1 MCEVRRYSSAIDH
14 NLITIQ
20 VLAET
25 GQRKNAMKKS
35 LLNTLAALYALSMA
49 LHSPPSFA
57 RPLDPQFTCNSN
69 AHTFI
74 TGLINDDDIA
84 PEPTHVEANSV
95 NAFRPEQ
102 GSALT
107 AFGFP
112 VHAVVGYE
120 HNDAIFKQGVG
131 DTLSGSL
138 YGVVVAGPTDQIEAR
153 VREAGSDAIVREV
166 VPLVATA
173 IVCNEH

>member
-1 MCEVRRYSSAIDH
+1 
-14 NLITIQ
+14 
-20 VLAET
+20 
-25 GQRKNAMKKS
+25 MKKR
-35 LLNTLAALYALSMA
+35 LLNTLATLYALSMA
-49 LHSPPSFA
+49 LHSIQSYA
-57 RPLDPQFTCNSN
+57 QPLDPQFTCDSN

-74 TGLINDDDIA
+74 TGLINDDDIT
-84 PEPTHVEANSV
+84 PEPTHIEANSV
-95 NAFRPEQ
+95 NAFRPER
-102 GSALT
+102 GSDLT

-120 HNDAIFKQGVG
+120 HNDAMFRQGGG
-131 DTLSGSL
+131 DTLAGSL
-138 YGVVVAGPTDQIEAR
+138 YGVVVAGPTDQVEAR